1 MNEVHEE
8 DLTSLE
14 DQAEDLELDMTEGMI
29 GLLEG
34 TSMIDQ
40 ALD

>member
-8 DLTSLE
+8 DLTNLE

>member
-1 MNEVHEE
+1 MNEVQEE

-34 TSMIDQ
+34 TYMIDQ